1 VAEVKVLG
9 RPDDVMRVRTPP
21 RPQPLDPAALV
32 LAVVGTAVLLAT
44 AQPTWTSVLVLAA
57 AATALT
63 APGRVGLVW
72 AWVGLAA
79 AAVGWLA
86 AATFASFGGGTAT
99 ISELLAW
106 APHAVPLVLT
116 GAMSLE
122 IRRRT
127 LRTAERARH
136 AQAHAE
142 AAAVQDQL
150 TGLANR
156 KGLAML
162 AEPILEAARRRGDAV
177 YCVFVDVDGLSQ
189 VNADRGRSAG
199 DDVLLA
205 VADALGRSTRGTDAV
220 ARWGDDEFVVVG
232 PGTGLPPLEI
242 ERRVRAR
249 LREAPS
255 VDRSAWQPRISAG
268 GAVLEP
274 WDDGDVEGLLRQ
286 AGREMH
292 VRRALRREAAAPTY
306 QPRARDLR
314 SRPPEPRPGA
324 GS

>member
-1 VAEVKVLG
+1 
-9 RPDDVMRVRTPP
+9 MRVRTPP

-32 LAVVGTAVLLAT
+32 LALVGTGLLVAT
-44 AQPTWTSVLVLAA
+44 AEPGWTSVLVLAA
-57 AATALT
+57 AASGLAV
-63 APGRVGLVW
+63 PGRVGWPW
-72 AWVGLAA
+72 AWAGLAVA
-79 AAVGWLA
+79 ALGWLA
-86 AATFASFGGGTAT
+86 AATWTALAAGAFAA
-99 ISELLAW
+99 SELLRW
-106 APHAVPLVLT
+106 APYAVPLVLA

-127 LRTAERARH
+127 TRTAEHARH
-136 AQAHAE
+136 AQAHAQ

-162 AEPILEAARRRGDAV
+162 AEPILDAARRRGDAV

-189 VNADRGRSAG
+189 VNADQGRHTG

-205 VADALGRSTRGTDAV
+205 VADALARSTRGTDAV

-232 PGTGLPPLEI
+232 PGTGLPPMEI

-255 VDRSAWQPRISAG
+255 VDRSSWQPRISAG

-286 AGREMH
+286 AAREMH
-292 VRRALRREAAAPTY
+292 VRRALRRDAATPTY
-306 QPRARDLR
+306 RPRSRDLR
-314 SRPPEPRPGA
+314 SRPPEPRS